1 MTACKSIIIF
11 ASGTGSNAEAIIR
24 YFNNNS
30 SINIEAVFSN
40 NAHAEVL
47 EKAQKMGVSRF
58 VFNNRQLTNSSD
70 VLRQLVQFSPN
81 LVVLAGFLKK
91 IPQNIIEAFP
101 NKIINI
107 HPALLPKYGG
117 KGMYGQ
123 NIHRAVV
130 QNQESESGIS
140 IHYVNKNYDE
150 GGLIFQ
156 AKCSLSENET
166 PESLS
171 EKVRVLEHTHYPL
184 IIEKILNN
192 DI

>member
-1 MTACKSIIIF
+1 MTTCKSIIIF

-47 EKAQKMGVSRF
+47 EKAQKMGVNRF
-58 VFNNRQLTNSSD
+58 VFNNNQLTNSSD
-70 VLRQLVQFSPN
+70 VLKQLLQLSPS

-123 NIHRAVV
+123 YIHRAVV

-171 EKVRVLEHTHYPL
+171 KKVRVLEHTHYPL

>member
-1 MTACKSIIIF
+1 MTTCKSIIIF

-47 EKAQKMGVSRF
+47 EKAQKMGVNRF
-58 VFNNRQLTNSSD
+58 VFNNNQLTNSSD
-70 VLRQLVQFSPN
+70 VLKQLVQLSPS

-123 NIHRAVV
+123 YIHRAVV

-171 EKVRVLEHTHYPL
+171 EKVRVLEHTNYPL

>member
-1 MTACKSIIIF
+1 MTTCKSIIIF

-30 SINIEAVFSN
+30 SINVEAVFSN

-47 EKAQKMGVSRF
+47 EKAQKMGVNRF
-58 VFNNRQLTNSSD
+58 VFNKKQLTNSSD
-70 VLRQLVQFSPN
+70 VLKQLVQLSPN

-130 QNQESESGIS
+130 QNQDSESGIS

>member
-1 MTACKSIIIF
+1 MTTCKSIIIF

-40 NAHAEVL
+40 NAHAEAL
-47 EKAQKMGVSRF
+47 EKAQKMGVNRF
-58 VFNNRQLTNSSD
+58 VFNNNQLTNSSD
-70 VLRQLVQFSPN
+70 VLKQLVQLSPN

>member
-1 MTACKSIIIF
+1 MTTCKSIIIF

-47 EKAQKMGVSRF
+47 EKAQKMGVNRF
-58 VFNNRQLTNSSD
+58 VFNNNQLTNSSD
-70 VLRQLVQFSPN
+70 VLKQLVQLSPN

-123 NIHRAVV
+123 YIHRAVV

-171 EKVRVLEHTHYPL
+171 KKVRVLEHTHYPL

>member
-47 EKAQKMGVSRF
+47 EKAQKMGVNRF
-58 VFNNRQLTNSSD
+58 VFNNNQLTNSSD
-70 VLRQLVQFSPN
+70 ILKQLVQLSPN

>member
-1 MTACKSIIIF
+1 MTTCKSIIIF

-47 EKAQKMGVSRF
+47 EKAQKMGVNRF
-58 VFNNRQLTNSSD
+58 VFNNNQLTNSSD
-70 VLRQLVQFSPN
+70 VLKQLVQLSPN

-140 IHYVNKNYDE
+140 IHYINKNYDE

>member
-47 EKAQKMGVSRF
+47 EKAQKMGVNRF
-58 VFNNRQLTNSSD
+58 VFNNNQLTNSSD
-70 VLRQLVQFSPN
+70 VLKQLVQLSPN

>member
-1 MTACKSIIIF
+1 MTTCKSIIIF

-30 SINIEAVFSN
+30 SINVEAVFSN

-47 EKAQKMGVSRF
+47 EKAQKMGVNRF
-58 VFNNRQLTNSSD
+58 VFNNNQLTNSSD
-70 VLRQLVQFSPN
+70 VLKQLVQLSPS

-123 NIHRAVV
+123 YIHRAVV

-171 EKVRVLEHTHYPL
+171 KKVRVLEHTHYPL

>member
-1 MTACKSIIIF
+1 MTTCKSIIIF

-47 EKAQKMGVSRF
+47 EKAQKMGVNRF
-58 VFNNRQLTNSSD
+58 VFNNNQLTNSSD
-70 VLRQLVQFSPN
+70 VLKQLVQLSPS

-123 NIHRAVV
+123 YIHRAVV

-171 EKVRVLEHTHYPL
+171 KKVRVLEHTHYPL

>member
-1 MTACKSIIIF
+1 MTTCKSIIIF

-47 EKAQKMGVSRF
+47 EKAQKMGVNRF
-58 VFNNRQLTNSSD
+58 VFNNNQLTNSSD
-70 VLRQLVQFSPN
+70 VLKQLVQLSPS

-171 EKVRVLEHTHYPL
+171 KKVRVLEHTHYPL

>member
-1 MTACKSIIIF
+1 MTTCKSIIIF

-30 SINIEAVFSN
+30 SINVEAVFSN

-47 EKAQKMGVSRF
+47 EKAQKMGVNRF
-58 VFNNRQLTNSSD
+58 VFNKNQLTNSSD
-70 VLRQLVQFSPN
+70 VLKQLVQISPK

-130 QNQESESGIS
+130 RNQDSESGIS

-171 EKVRVLEHTHYPL
+171 EKVRVLEHTYYPL

>member
-1 MTACKSIIIF
+1 MTTCKSIIIF

-47 EKAQKMGVSRF
+47 EKAQKMGVNRF
-58 VFNNRQLTNSSD
+58 VFNNNQLTNSSD

-91 IPQNIIEAFP
+91 IPQDIIDAFP
-101 NKIINI
+101 KKIINI
-107 HPALLPKYGG
+107 HPALLPRYGG

-130 QNQESESGIS
+130 QNQDSESGIS

-156 AKCSLSENET
+156 AKCKLSKNET

-171 EKVRVLEHTHYPL
+171 EKVRVLEHSHYPL

>member
-1 MTACKSIIIF
+1 MTTCKSIIIF

-47 EKAQKMGVSRF
+47 EKAQKMGVNRF
-58 VFNNRQLTNSSD
+58 VFNNNQLTNSSD
-70 VLRQLVQFSPN
+70 VLKQLVQLSPN